1 MIYKCQTTILMKS
14 FIEAYLENPTMA
26 IAEAQQIIGEET
38 WFDTVDDNAIYEQLA
53 SPEFRLY
60 EQII

>member
-1 MIYKCQTTILMKS
+1 MKS
-14 FIEAYLENPTMA
+14 FIELYLENPTMA
-26 IAEAQQIIGEET
+26 IAEAKQSVEEES
-38 WFDTVDDNAIYEQLA
+38 WFETVDDNAIYEQLA

>member
-1 MIYKCQTTILMKS
+1 MKS
-14 FIEAYLENPTMA
+14 FIELYLKNPTMA
-26 IAEAQQIIGEET
+26 IAEAKQSVEEES
-38 WFDTVDDNAIYEQLA
+38 WFDVVDDNAIYEQLA

>member
-26 IAEAQQIIGEET
+26 IAEAKQSVEEKS
-38 WFDTVDDNAIYEQLA
+38 WFDAVDDNVIYEQLA
-53 SPEFRLY
+53 SPEFCLY

>member
-1 MIYKCQTTILMKS
+1 MKS
-14 FIEAYLENPTMA
+14 FIELYLENPTMA